1 MDKLLLLI
9 ALLIALTSFMLSLP
23 LLRLLLKPRLE
34 TGRRLSQLN
43 RPAEES
49 ASPVKVKRSPRL
61 PGIPRQRLVK
71 LENELYMANL
81 MLRAD
86 EFIAAWVAVTVL
98 IPGLALFL
106 GAEPVTVAAM
116 IIICAAAPIVAV
128 KLIKKQRLNKLD
140 SQLVDALAV
149 MCGALRAGFSF
160 QKALETIAGEMPDP
174 ISREFGRLSREIN
187 LGMPMELSFSRLVER
202 TRNRDLEMALYSVLV
217 QRQVGGNLVEVLD
230 NVADTVRQRMKIKGD
245 IKVLTA
251 SGTISG
257 YVIGLLPVILMLILM
272 VINPGYMEM
281 FFVTS
286 LGRLMLLA
294 AVVLELIG
302 FLVVKRIVTIKM

>member
-1 MDKLLLLI
+1 MDNLLLPI
-9 ALLIALTSFMLSLP
+9 ALLTALVSFMLLVP
-23 LLRLLLKPRLE
+23 ALRLLLRPRLE
-34 TGRRLSQLN
+34 TGRRLSQLS

-49 ASPVKVKRSPRL
+49 PARLKAKRSRKL

-71 LENELYMANL
+71 LESELYMANL

-86 EFIAAWVAVTVL
+86 EFIVAWVLVTVL
-98 IPGLALFL
+98 IPGLMLFL
-106 GAEPVTVAAM
+106 GAELVAVAGM
-116 IIICAAAPIVAV
+116 IVICASGPIVAV

-140 SQLVDALAV
+140 NQLVDALAV

-160 QKALETIAGEMPDP
+160 QKALETIAEEMPDP
-174 ISREFGRLSREIN
+174 IAREFGRLSREIN
-187 LGMPMELSFSRLVER
+187 LGMPMELSFSRLTER
-202 TRNRDLEMALYSVLV
+202 TRNRDLEMVLYAVLI

-230 NVADTVRQRMKIKGD
+230 NVAETVRQRLKIKGD

-257 YVIGLLPVILMLILM
+257 YVIGLLPVVLLLVLM

-286 LGRLMLLA
+286 LGRQMLLA
-294 AVVLELIG
+294 ALVLELIG
-302 FLVVKRIVTIKM
+302 FLAVKRIVAIKM